1 MTTNITLDEIRAL
14 IHTEM
19 KKLLQGNTSVTVNS
33 QPSRNLLPP
42 QLMARMTHPEAFDKA
57 VTEGLIETGENG
69 RMTWT
74 AERML
79 QVYFFGRLFCGDKAV
94 YSKALDKYI
103 WRQHKCIFPRQCPEA
118 SFRYITEQ
126 NATQTEE
133 SYRATELPVH
143 RQSVC
148 RLTLQEP

>member
-1 MTTNITLDEIRAL
+1 MTTNITLEEIRAL

-69 RMTWT
+69 RITWT

-103 WRQHKCIFPRQCPEA
+103 WRQHKCIFPDSALKRLFGISLNKMRHKRRNLTVPQN
-118 SFRYITEQ
+118 FRYID
-126 NATQTEE
+126 NLFAD
-133 SYRATELPVH
+133 
-143 RQSVC
+143 
-148 RLTLQEP
+148 

>member
-1 MTTNITLDEIRAL
+1 MTTNITLEEIRAL

-79 QVYFFGRLFCGDKAV
+79 QVYFLTSSLK
-94 YSKALDKYI
+94 
-103 WRQHKCIFPRQCPEA
+103 
-118 SFRYITEQ
+118 
-126 NATQTEE
+126 N
-133 SYRATELPVH
+133 VH
-143 RQSVC
+143 FVIN
-148 RLTLQEP
+148 